1 MFAGSPSADALIAEL
16 GRVRPTGLISIPIRW
31 TQIREHC
38 LEAMDRE
45 SDTAVEEALF
55 RRVVGDRLRWGLSAA
70 GFLDPKVF
78 RFFQRHGVDLC
89 SGFGMTEAT
98 GGITMTPPGAYV
110 DGTVG
115 VPLPGVRVRLG
126 EQGELQIAGPYIVRY
141 LEDDGTVPSVLP
153 RIEPD
158 EDYWLATGD
167 LFVQHEDGYLEIVDR
182 IKDIYKNSRG
192 QTVAPQRVE
201 QRLASVPGIRR
212 GFVAGDHRDHNVL
225 LIVLDRSDSVFEG
238 RTEDEIHE
246 YLAQIVASVNS
257 GLAPYERVV
266 RFAVLDRDFD
276 IAQDELTA
284 KGTFRRRVIEQHFG
298 EVIERLYQSNHVD
311 FEVAG
316 LRVRVPRWFFRDLA
330 VLEDDVV
337 ALRGGL
343 RNRRTGLDLPISRGR
358 DGRVRVGDL
367 DYTLSDG
374 TVDLGMF
381 ARQPRL
387 WVGNPALVEFSPCK
401 PGWDLP
407 LKSVSGQVRL
417 PRTAPTPAAP
427 TATVRLSEDDGRL
440 REVHVLCATA
450 LFAGAPEAARAAEH
464 LAGTLA
470 RADSRV
476 ASVIRR
482 RLEALAFRPEE
493 AIRALAYRILLLDE
507 PTLDYDEAFP
517 AFLDSGLSFLDEENI
532 AIIASA
538 RHGERRLQALRQRLY
553 SYRTRLTWP
562 GPASRRAQF
571 VRVFRL
577 LADFARRHRDFF
589 PAVQAELACWALFR
603 EDERLA
609 RVAEAQLSQLTQW
622 YEDRLKERV
631 ASAQPQVPDARLVF
645 EFGIPARERAAV
657 RDVLADPTFL
667 LRSLA
672 HAFGEDGF
680 DWARVAPGGLWVS
693 PVLSH
698 PPTHLYRLGIN
709 LTDGKHF
716 DLLLVIGRDLRR
728 TAVKDTVLWVTALS
742 GHAFGTPALPRFGA
756 WRKDLGAIS
765 IAYVSDLTAWERIR
779 ELASQHDV
787 RDGMARA
794 WAWKKLF
801 VRAMAAFY
809 RGWEQSGYRIVPGAV
824 TPANV
829 ALSDADF
836 HETASILSLAG
847 WRAYD
852 GPLAL
857 VGRLQRGF
865 YRLTEAHYPQSRD
878 TLQISWIFD
887 ACLEALGEATGRR
900 VLGDLEEALA
910 TAAPTPEIAALQHAL
925 TGYHASLR
933 ARPHVPLPVLC
944 AIERFRDWE
953 RITAAPSSEAREEA
967 VIQMIHLYRLERFP
981 EAYRYLA
988 YQRTYFQHAAH
999 EVHDIFDRFIAR
1011 RLGPAGHRG
1020 DHLEE
1025 LSELQALMRDQSD
1038 REVFSRMVFPHARR
1052 TQKLELSAIGVRD
1065 DKRVIVQ
1072 SQIADD
1078 TGGLYVVREPIGP
1091 AEIGHLYRLILETD
1105 YPKHIAAQDRHLVV
1119 TDPEERVVGGLCY
1132 RWQEAGIV
1140 YVDGIVVV
1148 SPLANQGIG
1157 GRLVE
1162 DFCVRMAAQGAR
1174 CVKTNFFLGRLFSKH
1189 GFQVNQRWGGLVRFL
1204 GTAPDGDIG

>member
-1 MFAGSPSADALIAEL
+1 MPSA
-16 GRVRPTGLISIPIRW
+16 
-31 TQIREHC
+31 
-38 LEAMDRE
+38 
-45 SDTAVEEALF
+45 
-55 RRVVGDRLRWGLSAA
+55 
-70 GFLDPKVF
+70 
-78 RFFQRHGVDLC
+78 
-89 SGFGMTEAT
+89 
-98 GGITMTPPGAYV
+98 
-110 DGTVG
+110 
-115 VPLPGVRVRLG
+115 LPSFV
-126 EQGELQIAGPYIVRY
+126 
-141 LEDDGTVPSVLP
+141 
-153 RIEPD
+153 PD
-158 EDYWLATGD
+158 EQHWLATGD

-201 QRLASVPGIRR
+201 QRLTSVPGIRR

-225 LIVLDRSDSVFEG
+225 LLALDRTDAVFEG
-238 RTEDEIHE
+238 RTEDQVHE

-276 IAQDELTA
+276 LARDELTP
-284 KGTFRRRVIEQHFG
+284 KGTFRRRVIEQHFA
-298 EVIERLYQSNHVD
+298 EVIESLYQSNHVD
-311 FEVAG
+311 FDVAG
-316 LRVRVPRWFFRDLA
+316 LKVRVPRWFFRDLA
-330 VLEDDVV
+330 VLEDDI
-337 ALRGGL
+337 APFRGGL
-343 RNRRTGLDLPISRGR
+343 RNRRHEVDLPIARSR
-358 DGRVRVGDL
+358 DGLVRVGDL
-367 DYTLSDG
+367 DYALSEN
-374 TVDLGMF
+374 TIDLGMF
-381 ARQPRL
+381 ARQPHL
-387 WVGNPALVEFSPCK
+387 WLGNPALVAFSPCK

-407 LKSVSGQVRL
+407 LRSVSGQVRL
-417 PRTAPTPAAP
+417 PRTLPTPAPRA
-427 TATVRLSEDDGRL
+427 AVVRLAEDDGRL
-440 REVHVLCATA
+440 REVHGLCASA
-450 LFAGAPEAARAAEH
+450 LFGDATEAAHAAGQ
-464 LAGTLA
+464 LSSTLT
-470 RADSRV
+470 RADSRL

-493 AIRALAYRILLLDE
+493 SIRALAYRILLLDE
-507 PTLDYDEAFP
+507 PTLDYDKAFP
-517 AFLDSGLSFLDEENI
+517 AFIDAGLSFLDEESI

-553 SYRTRLTWP
+553 SYRTRLAWP

-571 VRVFRL
+571 GRVFRL
-577 LADFARRHRDFF
+577 LSDFARRHSDFF

-603 EDERLA
+603 EDARLA
-609 RVAEAQLSQLTQW
+609 RAAEQELAGLAQW
-622 YEDRLKERV
+622 YEDRLQERV
-631 ASAQPQVPDARLVF
+631 AATAAAPQPLPDGRLVF
-645 EFGIPARERAAV
+645 EFGIPPRERAAV
-657 RDVLADPTFL
+657 REVLSDPTFL
-667 LRSLA
+667 LRLLA
-672 HAFGEDGF
+672 HAFGEDRF

-716 DLLLVIGRDLRR
+716 DLLLVIGKDLRR
-728 TAVKDTVLWVTALS
+728 NLVKDTVLWLTALS

-765 IAYVSDLTAWERIR
+765 IAFVSDLTAWERIR

-787 RDGMARA
+787 RDGIART

-801 VRAMAAFY
+801 VRAMAAFF

-836 HETASILSLAG
+836 HESASLLSLAG

-865 YRLTEAHYPQSRD
+865 YRLSEAHYPQSRD
-878 TLQISWIFD
+878 TLQVGWIFD
-887 ACLEALGEATGRR
+887 ACLESLGEDTGRR
-900 VLGDLEEALA
+900 FLAGLEEALA
-910 TAAPTPEIAALQHAL
+910 TAAATPEIAALQQAL
-925 TGYHASLR
+925 TGYQASLR

-953 RITAAPSSEAREEA
+953 RITPAPNEEAREEA

-981 EAYRYLA
+981 EAFRYLV
-988 YQRTYFQHAAH
+988 YQRTYFQHAGPA
-999 EVHDIFDRFIAR
+999 VHDVFDRFIAR
-1011 RLGPAGHRG
+1011 RLGTTGQRR

-1025 LSELQALMRDQSD
+1025 LSELQALMADQAD

-1072 SQIADD
+1072 SQIPDD
-1078 TGGLYVVREPIGP
+1078 SGGLYVVREPIGP
-1091 AEIGHLYRLILETD
+1091 AEIGHLYRLILEAD

-1132 RWQEAGIV
+1132 RWQEAGVV

-1204 GTAPDGDIG
+1204 AAGADGEM